1 MYPHY
6 YYIIILLFLAIV
18 IIFIYDFKSI
28 EIKIISD
35 QYPEIINLENQLQEC
50 EKNEQKHCSFI
61 KDKIKIIKENK
72 PSIISVFFVWIID
85 AINNIFK
92 LLSLYN
98 LILLIILIISIKFII
113 LN

>member
-1 MYPHY
+1 MYSHY

-50 EKNEQKHCSFI
+50 EKNEQKH
-61 KDKIKIIKENK
+61 
-72 PSIISVFFVWIID
+72 
-85 AINNIFK
+85 
-92 LLSLYN
+92 
-98 LILLIILIISIKFII
+98 
-113 LN
+113 